1 MQLSVAIC
9 EDYLEERSQLG
20 RLVRNYATQRGI
32 ALAVESIAS
41 GEDFV
46 RLV

>member
-20 RLVRNYATQRGI
+20 RLVRI
-32 ALAVESIAS
+32 MPPSAV
-41 GEDFV
+41 
-46 RLV
+46 